1 MHDARSTMQNTSLYR
16 TVLYIVTMLC
26 YAMSC
31 PLSLT
36 RLIEILARW
45 IVKIAELTELY
56 LEDVVLSRRSQK
68 FAFLRNRLLAVVPH
82 VTQWS

>member
-1 MHDARSTMQNTSLYR
+1 
-16 TVLYIVTMLC
+16 MLC
-26 YAMSC
+26 YAMSY

-56 LEDVVLSRRSQK
+56 LEDVVLSPRSQE